1 MEAGADRKRQREEAA
16 ETSDLSGEEDDDYVP
31 YVPVKQRKQQ
41 MLQKLLQM
49 RRKVVSE
56 EEQRDSGSE
65 QRGDED
71 DIPLGPQSNI
81 SLLDQHQHLKEKA
94 EARKE
99 SAKEKQLKEEEKI
112 LESVAEGR
120 ALMSVKEMAKGITY
134 DDPIKTS
141 WRAPRYILGMSE
153 ARHDRVRKKYH
164 ILVEGEGIPPP
175 IKSFK
180 EMKFPAGGPGE
191 EPGRVRDSIFLGN
204 VCHYPEGPEEKGNP
218 AANTH
223 TDPRHPHD
231 VSALSLSQSG
241 ERLLPKAH
249 PVVCTECSSLVTDV
263 PRHLAQPWR
272 SEPFCDA
279 PPHHQPHFSAS
290 LSGRDMI
297 GIAFTGSGKTLVF
310 TLPVIMFCLEQ
321 EKRLPFSKR
330 EGPYGL
336 IICPSR
342 ELARQT
348 HGIIEYYCR
357 LLQEDGLPPLR
368 CALCIGGMSVK
379 EQMETIK
386 HGVHMM
392 VATPGRLMDLL
403 QKKMVSLDICR
414 YLALDEADRMIDMGF
429 EGDIRTIFSYFKGQR
444 QTLLFSATMP
454 KKIQNFAKSAL
465 VKPITINVG
474 RAGAASLDVVQ
485 EVEYVKEEAKMV
497 YLLECL
503 QKTPPPV
510 LIFAEKKADVDA
522 IHEYLLLKGVEA
534 VAIHGGKDQEE
545 RTKAIEAFRDGK
557 KDVLVATDVASK
569 GLDFPAIQHVINYDM
584 PEEIENYVHRIGRTG
599 RSGNTG
605 IATTFINKACDESV
619 LMDLK
624 ALLLEAKQ
632 KVPPVLQVLHCGD
645 ETMLDIG
652 GERGCAFCGGLGHR
666 ITDCPKLEAMQTKQ
680 VSNIGRK
687 DYLAH
692 SSMDF

>member
-1 MEAGADRKRQREEAA
+1 EEKTVS
-16 ETSDLSGEEDDDYVP
+16 EGSEEDDDYVP
-31 YVPVKQRKQQ
+31 YVPR
-41 MLQKLLQM
+41 
-49 RRKVVSE
+49 
-56 EEQRDSGSE
+56 
-65 QRGDED
+65 
-71 DIPLGPQSNI
+71 SNV

-120 ALMSVKEMAKGITY
+120 ALMSVKEMAKGIIY

-141 WRAPRYILGMSE
+141 WKAPRYILNMPDT
-153 ARHDRVRKKYH
+153 RHERVRKKFH
-164 ILVEGEGIPPP
+164 ILVDGDNIPPP
-175 IKSFK
+175 IKSFR
-180 EMKFPAGGPGE
+180 EMKLPPA
-191 EPGRVRDSIFLGN
+191 IL
-204 VCHYPEGPEEKGNP
+204 KGLKKKGIV
-218 AANTH
+218 
-223 TDPRHPHD
+223 HPTPIQIQGMPT
-231 VSALSLSQSG
+231 V
-241 ERLLPKAH
+241 
-249 PVVCTECSSLVTDV
+249 
-263 PRHLAQPWR
+263 
-272 SEPFCDA
+272 
-279 PPHHQPHFSAS
+279 

-310 TLPVIMFCLEQ
+310 TLPIIMFCLEQ
-321 EKRLPFSKR
+321 EKRLPFCKR

-348 HGIIEYYCR
+348 HGIIEYYCK
-357 LLQEDGLPPLR
+357 LLEEEGAPQLR
-368 CALCIGGMSVK
+368 TALCIGGMSVK
-379 EQMETIK
+379 EQMEVIK

-429 EGDIRTIFSYFKGQR
+429 EEDIRTIFSYFKGQR
-444 QTLLFSATMP
+444 QTLLYSATMP

-474 RAGAASLDVVQ
+474 RAGAASLDVIQ

-503 QKTPPPV
+503 QKTPPPCCQV

-522 IHEYLLLKGVEA
+522 HEYLLLKGVEA
-534 VAIHGGKDQEE
+534 VAISWRERTDQEE
-545 RTKAIEAFRDGK
+545 RTKAIEAFKEGK

-569 GLDFPAIQHVINYDM
+569 GLDFPAIQHVVNYDM

-599 RSGNTG
+599 RSGKTG
-605 IATTFINKACDESV
+605 IATTFINKGCDESV

-624 ALLLEAKQ
+624 ALLVEAKQ
-632 KVPPVLQVLHCGD
+632 KVPPVLQVLQSGD

-652 GERGCAFCGGLGHR
+652 GERGCTFCGGLGHR

-680 VSNIGRK
+680 VSNLGRK

>member
-1 MEAGADRKRQREEAA
+1 MGEGETGLTRVYPQRVRSDETTAAGSLSEAED
-16 ETSDLSGEEDDDYVP
+16 EDDEDYVP
-31 YVPVKQRKQQ
+31 YVPLRQRRQLLVRPGSEEDECGIAIGSGMREGALVEPQ
-41 MLQKLLQM
+41 LQKLLQR
-49 RRKVVSE
+49 RRKGAAE
-56 EEQRDSGSE
+56 EEQQDSGSE
-65 QRGDED
+65 PRGDED
-71 DIPLGPQSNI
+71 DIPLGPQSNV

-120 ALMSVKEMAKGITY
+120 GMVVTRLGRRWIFSSPQPRTISLSSALMSVKEMAKGITY

-141 WRAPRYILGMSE
+141 WTPPRYVLTMSE
-153 ARHDRVRKKYH
+153 ERHERVRKKYH
-164 ILVEGEGIPPP
+164 ILVEGDGIPPP

-180 EMKFPAGGPGE
+180 EMKFPAAILRG
-191 EPGRVRDSIFLGN
+191 LKK
-204 VCHYPEGPEEKGNP
+204 KGI
-218 AANTH
+218 H
-223 TDPRHPHD
+223 HPTPI
-231 VSALSLSQSG
+231 QIQG
-241 ERLLPKAH
+241 IP
-249 PVVCTECSSLVTDV
+249 TI
-263 PRHLAQPWR
+263 
-272 SEPFCDA
+272 
-279 PPHHQPHFSAS
+279 

-348 HGIIEYYCR
+348 HGILEYYCR
-357 LLQEDGLPPLR
+357 LLQEDSSPLLR

-379 EQMETIK
+379 EQMETIR

-465 VKPITINVG
+465 VKPVTINVG
-474 RAGAASLDVVQ
+474 RAGAASLDVIQ

-545 RTKAIEAFRDGK
+545 RTKAIEAFREGK

-645 ETMLDIG
+645 ESMLDIG

>member
-1 MEAGADRKRQREEAA
+1 MEAAADRKRQREEAS
-16 ETSDLSGEEDDDYVP
+16 ETSGLSGEEEDDDYVP

-112 LESVAEGR
+112 LESVAQGR

-180 EMKFPAGGPGE
+180 EMKFPAAILRG
-191 EPGRVRDSIFLGN
+191 LKK
-204 VCHYPEGPEEKGNP
+204 KGI
-218 AANTH
+218 
-223 TDPRHPHD
+223 
-231 VSALSLSQSG
+231 Q
-241 ERLLPKAH
+241 
-249 PVVCTECSSLVTDV
+249 
-263 PRHLAQPWR
+263 QPT
-272 SEPFCDA
+272 PIQIQGI
-279 PPHHQPHFSAS
+279 PTI

-652 GERGCAFCGGLGHR
+652 DERGCAFCGGLGHR

>member
-1 MEAGADRKRQREEAA
+1 MLRYPRSIRICDVFHRTKRSHGEDGQ
-16 ETSDLSGEEDDDYVP
+16 SGSEGLEDDDYVP
-31 YVPVKQRKQQ
+31 YVPVKIRKQQ
-41 MLQKLLQM
+41 MLQKMLRL
-49 RRKVVSE
+49 RGKVVDEEQKDSG
-56 EEQRDSGSE
+56 EEQRDE
-65 QRGDED
+65 DEG
-71 DIPLGPQSNI
+71 LGPRSNV

-120 ALMSVKEMAKGITY
+120 ALMSVKEMAKGIIY

-141 WRAPRYILGMSE
+141 WKAPRYILNMPDT
-153 ARHDRVRKKYH
+153 RHERVRKKFH
-164 ILVEGEGIPPP
+164 ILVDGDGIPAP
-175 IKSFK
+175 IKSFR
-180 EMKFPAGGPGE
+180 EMKFPPA
-191 EPGRVRDSIFLGN
+191 IL
-204 VCHYPEGPEEKGNP
+204 KGLKKKGIV
-218 AANTH
+218 
-223 TDPRHPHD
+223 HPTPIQIQGIPT
-231 VSALSLSQSG
+231 V
-241 ERLLPKAH
+241 
-249 PVVCTECSSLVTDV
+249 
-263 PRHLAQPWR
+263 
-272 SEPFCDA
+272 
-279 PPHHQPHFSAS
+279 

-310 TLPVIMFCLEQ
+310 TLPIIMFSLEQ
-321 EKRLPFSKR
+321 EKRLPFFKR

-348 HGIIEYYCR
+348 HGIIEYYCK
-357 LLQEDGLPPLR
+357 LLEEEGAPQLR
-368 CALCIGGMSVK
+368 TALCIGGMSVK
-379 EQMETIK
+379 EQMEVVK

-429 EGDIRTIFSYFKGQR
+429 EEDIRTIFSYFKGQR

-474 RAGAASLDVVQ
+474 RAGAASLDVIQ

-510 LIFAEKKADVDA
+510 STFTYVTTSIVF
-522 IHEYLLLKGVEA
+522 
-534 VAIHGGKDQEE
+534 VATYVVCFSDQEE
-545 RTKAIEAFRDGK
+545 RTKAIEAFKEGK

-569 GLDFPAIQHVINYDM
+569 GLDFPAIQHVVNYDM

-599 RSGNTG
+599 RSGKTG
-605 IATTFINKACDESV
+605 IATTFINKGCDESV

-624 ALLLEAKQ
+624 ALLVEAKQ
-632 KVPPVLQVLHCGD
+632 KVPPVLQVLQTGD

-652 GERGCAFCGGLGHR
+652 GERGCTFCGGLGHR

-680 VSNIGRK
+680 VTNIGRK

>member
-1 MEAGADRKRQREEAA
+1 EEAA

-49 RRKVVSE
+49 RRKGGSE

-180 EMKFPAGGPGE
+180 EMKFPAAILRG
-191 EPGRVRDSIFLGN
+191 LKK
-204 VCHYPEGPEEKGNP
+204 KGI
-218 AANTH
+218 
-223 TDPRHPHD
+223 
-231 VSALSLSQSG
+231 Q
-241 ERLLPKAH
+241 
-249 PVVCTECSSLVTDV
+249 
-263 PRHLAQPWR
+263 QPT
-272 SEPFCDA
+272 PIQIQGI
-279 PPHHQPHFSAS
+279 PTI

-348 HGIIEYYCR
+348 HGILEYYCR

-605 IATTFINKACDESV
+605 IATTFINKAC
-619 LMDLK
+619 
-624 ALLLEAKQ
+624 
-632 KVPPVLQVLHCGD
+632 
-645 ETMLDIG
+645 
-652 GERGCAFCGGLGHR
+652 GE
-666 ITDCPKLEAMQTKQ
+666 
-680 VSNIGRK
+680 
-687 DYLAH
+687 
-692 SSMDF
+692 

>member
-1 MEAGADRKRQREEAA
+1 MEVDNKPRKLTKQLRLRGKAVEEDLKDSGGDQREE
-16 ETSDLSGEEDDDYVP
+16 
-31 YVPVKQRKQQ
+31 
-41 MLQKLLQM
+41 
-49 RRKVVSE
+49 
-56 EEQRDSGSE
+56 
-65 QRGDED
+65 DEG
-71 DIPLGPQSNI
+71 LGPRSNV

-120 ALMSVKEMAKGITY
+120 ALMSVKEMAKGIIY
-134 DDPIKTS
+134 DDPIKT
-141 WRAPRYILGMSE
+141 
-153 ARHDRVRKKYH
+153 RHDRVRRKFH
-164 ILVEGEGIPPP
+164 ILVDGDLIPAP
-175 IKSFK
+175 IKSFR
-180 EMKFPAGGPGE
+180 EMKLPPA
-191 EPGRVRDSIFLGN
+191 IL
-204 VCHYPEGPEEKGNP
+204 KGLKKKGIV
-218 AANTH
+218 
-223 TDPRHPHD
+223 HPTPIQ
-231 VSALSLSQSG
+231 VQG
-241 ERLLPKAH
+241 IP
-249 PVVCTECSSLVTDV
+249 TI
-263 PRHLAQPWR
+263 
-272 SEPFCDA
+272 
-279 PPHHQPHFSAS
+279 

-310 TLPVIMFCLEQ
+310 TLPLIMFCLEQ
-321 EKRLPFSKR
+321 EKRLPFGKR

-348 HGIIEYYCR
+348 HSIIEYYCK
-357 LLQEDGLPPLR
+357 LLEDEGAPQLR

-379 EQMETIK
+379 DQMEVVK

-403 QKKMVSLDICR
+403 QKKMISLDICR

-429 EGDIRTIFSYFKGQR
+429 EEDIRTIFSYFKGQR

-474 RAGAASLDVVQ
+474 RAGAASLDVIQ

-510 LIFAEKKADVDA
+510 LMFAEKKADVDA

-534 VAIHGGKDQEE
+534 VAIHGGKEE
-545 RTKAIEAFRDGK
+545 RTKAIEAFKEGK

-569 GLDFPAIQHVINYDM
+569 GLDFPAIQHVVNYDM

-599 RSGNTG
+599 RSGKTG
-605 IATTFINKACDESV
+605 IATTFINKGCDESV

-624 ALLLEAKQ
+624 ALLIEAKQ
-632 KVPPVLQVLHCGD
+632 KVPPVLQVLQTENED
-645 ETMLDIG
+645 LG
-652 GERGCAFCGGLGHR
+652 GERGCTFCGGLGHR

>member
-1 MEAGADRKRQREEAA
+1 MVALVCSYTSRDSIGWKSPPVSTPFLKTPRDLVTTRSVLRNYTESAS
-16 ETSDLSGEEDDDYVP
+16 ETSDDDDYTP
-31 YVPVKQRKQQ
+31 YVPVKIRKQQ
-41 MLQKLLQM
+41 MLQKMM
-49 RRKVVSE
+49 RFRGKGLTE
-56 EEQRDSGSE
+56 EEQKDSGGE
-65 QRGDED
+65 QKDED
-71 DIPLGPQSNI
+71 EGLGPRSNV

-134 DDPIKTS
+134 EDPIRTS
-141 WRAPRYILGMSE
+141 WNAPRYILNMPE
-153 ARHDRVRKKYH
+153 RRHERVRKKYH
-164 ILVEGEGIPPP
+164 ILVEGDIIPPP
-175 IKSFK
+175 IKSFR
-180 EMKFPAGGPGE
+180 EMKFPQA
-191 EPGRVRDSIFLGN
+191 IL
-204 VCHYPEGPEEKGNP
+204 KGLKKKGIV
-218 AANTH
+218 
-223 TDPRHPHD
+223 HPTPI
-231 VSALSLSQSG
+231 QIQG
-241 ERLLPKAH
+241 IP
-249 PVVCTECSSLVTDV
+249 TI
-263 PRHLAQPWR
+263 
-272 SEPFCDA
+272 
-279 PPHHQPHFSAS
+279 

-310 TLPVIMFCLEQ
+310 TLPIIMFCLEQ
-321 EKRLPFSKR
+321 EKRLPFCKR

-348 HGIIEYYCR
+348 HGIIEYYCK
-357 LLQEDGLPPLR
+357 LLEDEGAPQLR
-368 CALCIGGMSVK
+368 TALCIGGMSVK
-379 EQMETIK
+379 EQMEVVK

-403 QKKMVSLDICR
+403 NKKMVSLDICR

-429 EGDIRTIFSYFKGQR
+429 EEDIRTIFSYFKGQR

-474 RAGAASLDVVQ
+474 RAGAASLDVIQ

-510 LIFAEKKADVDA
+510 CTANFIRRPIKRRLIN
-522 IHEYLLLKGVEA
+522 
-534 VAIHGGKDQEE
+534 QEE
-545 RTKAIEAFRDGK
+545 RTKAIEAFKEGK

-599 RSGNTG
+599 RSGKTG
-605 IATTFINKACDESV
+605 IATTFINKGCEESV

-624 ALLLEAKQ
+624 ALLVEAKQ
-632 KVPPVLQVLHCGD
+632 KVPPVLQVLQTGD
-645 ETMLDIG
+645 EAMLDIG

-680 VSNIGRK
+680 VTNISRR
-687 DYLAH
+687 DCLAN